1 VSPHDKRGEGA
12 APPPAFK
19 KDWRFYAGLVA
30 MAAAI
35 ILPLAAIFAFVASVF
50 LMGAEFWEKARRI
63 FMYEGKV

>member
-1 VSPHDKRGEGA
+1 MR
-12 APPPAFK
+12 
-19 KDWRFYAGLVA
+19 WRFYAGLVA